1 MQTTIIF
8 NHETVTLDG
17 ERYSGCEFR
26 GCRMVYR
33 GGEPP
38 HFEDCRFDN
47 CDWRFEDAAADTL
60 AHLKIVWGAG
70 GKATVQALI
79 KTITGVR

>member
-1 MQTTIIF
+1 MQTAVIF

-26 GCRMVYR
+26 GCRMVFR

-38 HFEDCRFDN
+38 RVHAHRLHQRRRMLHVSRITSFNPFPLLNIPCEQ
-47 CDWRFEDAAADTL
+47 CD
-60 AHLKIVWGAG
+60 
-70 GKATVQALI
+70 ALHAFPRPL
-79 KTITGVR
+79 TR

>member
-8 NHETVTLDG
+8 NHETVALDG

-26 GCRMVYR
+26 GCRMVFR

-38 HFEDCRFDN
+38 HF
-47 CDWRFEDAAADTL
+47 AAARGYSAGATCLLPSL
-60 AHLKIVWGAG
+60 AA
-70 GKATVQALI
+70 
-79 KTITGVR
+79 